1 MVTTTTTPFGSVGAV
16 ESSFLQNA
24 RLVVRRFD
32 KGARSSYYT
41 HHHSV
46 LSAIHAPSPRV
57 VLARGLRREVYRP
70 LLRHRRTSRL
80 RSSAASDGGRPNGP
94 SEIDDRGEKF
104 SDERGEKLLDDLG
117 VCPVPRAE
125 K

>member
-24 RLVVRRFD
+24 RRGSFVGSTRRDGLITRIITPYFQLCT
-32 KGARSSYYT
+32 RET
-41 HHHSV
+41 
-46 LSAIHAPSPRV
+46 RV

>member
-16 ESSFLQNA
+16 ESSF
-24 RLVVRRFD
+24 RKTPSRVVRPFD
-32 KGARSSYYT
+32 ASRWSYYT

-46 LSAIHAPSPRV
+46 LSAIHAPSPRA

-70 LLRHRRTSRL
+70 LLHHRRTSRL

>member
-16 ESSFLQNA
+16 ESSLQKRA
-24 RLVVRRFD
+24 SRHSSVRHSRDRLITRIITPYFQLCTRE
-32 KGARSSYYT
+32 T
-41 HHHSV
+41 
-46 LSAIHAPSPRV
+46 RV

>member
-16 ESSFLQNA
+16 ESSF
-24 RLVVRRFD
+24 RKTRVSSFVRSTRRDGLITRIITPYFPLFTRETR
-32 KGARSSYYT
+32 A
-41 HHHSV
+41 V
-46 LSAIHAPSPRV
+46 LT
-57 VLARGLRREVYRP
+57 RGLRREVYRP